1 MTSTRERI
9 VAAALELLGT
19 EGARALTH
27 RRVDERAGLPQGST
41 SNHFR
46 TRAALIDGAS
56 DGLVAAEL
64 QGMRPMDATTV
75 EELVEQAARAIEL
88 VTGALRT
95 ATAARLALFLEADR
109 DERLR
114 SRISASRAAYVE
126 VVVAAMRAVGAAD
139 PAAGAEALM
148 AASEGVILHRIARH
162 DERDPRPLLEVVVR
176 GALALPAT
184 RPAAMPEAPE
194 QST

>member
-9 VAAALELLGT
+9 IAAALGLLGT

-46 TRAALIDGAS
+46 TRAALIDGAT
-56 DGLVAAEL
+56 DGLVTAEL
-64 QGMRPMDATTV
+64 QGLRSMQARTV
-75 EELVEQAARAIEL
+75 EELVEQSAQAIEL
-88 VTGALRT
+88 VTGPLRVGS
-95 ATAARLALFLEADR
+95 AARLAIFLEAAR

-114 SRISASRAAYVE
+114 ERVSASRAAYVE
-126 VVVAAMRAVGAAD
+126 VMVAAMRELGAAD
-139 PAAGAEALM
+139 PASAAEALM
-148 AASEGVILHRIARH
+148 AASEGIILHRIARH

-176 GALALPAT
+176 GALAAPAT
-184 RPAAMPEAPE
+184 HPAALSAAPE